1 MSLQIIETAFKSVC
15 VLSVWDGAT
24 EKPFIDVALENPG
37 KQMQASVRFPSISP
51 ACGAA
56 TCLGMHTPSG
66 SFISTL
72 GKTQSQHVL
81 EAHAVSGLVLS
92 LY

>member
-1 MSLQIIETAFKSVC
+1 MSLQIIRPGTSLC
-15 VLSVWDGAT
+15 VLSVWARLT
-24 EKPFIDVALENPG
+24 EKTFIDVALENPG

-66 SFISTL
+66 SFISSHCETR
-72 GKTQSQHVL
+72 SQHVP
-81 EAHAVSGLVLS
+81 EPHTV
-92 LY
+92 